1 MKEWLN
7 FFVGTPKRFLVCC
20 VVIAAAAVVS
30 KIWPGVIQSS
40 LVNLTH
46 EIKPVLEP
54 LLVLVIILVGI
65 RFAVSG
71 LRSKPKKK

>member
-7 FFVGTPKRFLVCC
+7 FFIGTPKRFLVCC

-40 LVNLTH
+40 LTSLTH
-46 EIKPVLEP
+46 EVRPIFES
-54 LLVLVIILVGI
+54 LLVLVVILIGLKFV
-65 RFAVSG
+65 FSG